1 MKIVIP
7 GGSGQVGTI
16 LARYFHARGDEV
28 VILSRK
34 KSVVST
40 PWRVVQWDGRTQ
52 GAWSK
57 ELDGCDVV
65 INLTGRSVNCRY
77 TKKNREE
84 ILQSRVMSVA
94 AVEAAI
100 ARAKVPPRIWL
111 QAGTATIYAH
121 RYDAPNDE
129 ATGLLGGNEA
139 DVPDTWKFS
148 IDVALAW
155 EQAFH
160 DADTPHTRK
169 VLLRS
174 AMTMSPDP
182 GGVLDTLLGLVRLGL
197 GGREGNGKQ
206 YVSWIHHDDFIRA
219 LVFLMEHEE
228 ISGAVNLAS
237 PHPLPND
244 EFMREIR
251 TAAGVRIGL
260 PAAEWMLEIGA
271 IFLQTETELIL
282 KSRRVIPGRLLDYG
296 FQFRYPL
303 WKDAVKNLL
312 EDRDHYLR
320 KAEVI
325 LSHDSERWSVS
336 KNYRGTWAGSVVSN
350 CAKET
355 ICSHKHSLKQLITL
369 ATHGPL
375 LHPLL
380 FRLWE

>member
-16 LARYFHARGDEV
+16 LARYFQARGDEV

-34 KSVVST
+34 TSVAPI

-77 TKKNREE
+77 TKKKREE
-84 ILQSRVMSVA
+84 ILQSRVMSIT
-94 AVEAAI
+94 AVGTAI
-100 ARAKVPPRIWL
+100 SQTQVPPRIWL

-129 ATGLLGGNEA
+129 ETGLYGGTEA
-139 DVPDTWKFS
+139 DTPNTWKFS
-148 IDVALAW
+148 TDVAQAW
-155 EQAFH
+155 EKAFH
-160 DADTPHTRK
+160 DVDTPHTRK

-206 YVSWIHHDDFIRA
+206 YVSWIHYDDFIRA

-237 PHPLPND
+237 PHPLPNN

-251 TAAGVRIGL
+251 AAAGVRIGL
-260 PAAEWMLEIGA
+260 PAAEWMLEVGA
-271 IFLQTETELIL
+271 IFC
-282 KSRRVIPGRLLDYG
+282 RR
-296 FQFRYPL
+296 
-303 WKDAVKNLL
+303 
-312 EDRDHYLR
+312 
-320 KAEVI
+320 
-325 LSHDSERWSVS
+325 
-336 KNYRGTWAGSVVSN
+336 
-350 CAKET
+350 
-355 ICSHKHSLKQLITL
+355 KQN
-369 ATHGPL
+369 
-375 LHPLL
+375 
-380 FRLWE
+380 

>member
-7 GGSGQVGTI
+7 GGTGQVGTI
-16 LARYFHARGDEV
+16 LARYFQTRGDEV

-34 KSVVST
+34 KSAAFT
-40 PWRVVQWDGRTQ
+40 PWRVVQWNGRTQ

-84 ILQSRVMSVA
+84 ILQSRVMSIIA
-94 AVEAAI
+94 IEAAI
-100 ARAKVPPRIWL
+100 SQAQIPPRIWL

-121 RYDAPNDE
+121 RYNAPNDE
-129 ATGLLGGNEA
+129 TTGLLGGNETDA
-139 DVPDTWKFS
+139 PDTWKFS

-155 EQAFH
+155 EQAFN

-206 YVSWIHHDDFIRA
+206 YVSWIHYEDFICA
-219 LVFLMEHEE
+219 LVFLMEHDE

-244 EFMREIR
+244 EFMREMR
-251 TAAGVRIGL
+251 TAAGVRVGL
-260 PAAEWMLEIGA
+260 PATEWMLEIGA

-296 FQFRYPL
+296 FQFRHPF
-303 WKDAVKNLL
+303 WRDAIKNLL
-312 EDRDHYLR
+312 EDRGHHLR
-320 KAEVI
+320 KADVI
-325 LSHDSERWSVS
+325 AQS
-336 KNYRGTWAGSVVSN
+336 
-350 CAKET
+350 
-355 ICSHKHSLKQLITL
+355 
-369 ATHGPL
+369 
-375 LHPLL
+375 
-380 FRLWE
+380 